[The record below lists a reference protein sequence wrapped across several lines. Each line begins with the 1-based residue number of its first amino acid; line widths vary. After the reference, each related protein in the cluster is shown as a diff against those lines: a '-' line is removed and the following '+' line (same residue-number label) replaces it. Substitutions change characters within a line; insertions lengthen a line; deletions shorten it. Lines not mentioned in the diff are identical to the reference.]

1 MTPKKGYLRREIR
14 VPPTLSHPRRRAY
27 IGPHPSPHRGIEVVN
42 NPHLPALA
50 LALLA
55 ASPLAAQALEPS
67 VETGLEV
74 IGLVDLDSFGP
85 LPPLLSQQQSVSTLP
100 LPVSQ
105 IKISEGEGGVYIV
118 RSSADIGLLELK
130 VYGSLT
136 NSSSTDVGNR
146 ETSVMTV
153 RSEVRDVLT
162 LNAATTDPYI
172 VAFELDVSGAIV
184 SSGSGSGSALANAF
198 LDFGLLGGA
207 HATDTGSYGFG
218 FIDDT
223 LTVSREVSG
232 ASVQLDFTA
241 WLNFSVTRVD
251 AGSTIIGTLDN
262 TATMRLILPP
272 GVTLGGSASGTF
284 GVPIPAIPE
293 PATWALMLA
302 GVAGLAGLGH
312 LRGTDRALEAAP
324 CG

>member
-1 MTPKKGYLRREIR
+1 MK
-14 VPPTLSHPRRRAY
+14 
-27 IGPHPSPHRGIEVVN
+27 VVN
-42 NPHLPALA
+42 HPHHHLRVVT

-74 IGLVDLDSFGP
+74 IALVDLDSFGP

-105 IKISEGEGGVYIV
+105 IKISEGAGGVYIV

-130 VYGSLT
+130 VYGNVT

-172 VAFELDVSGAIV
+172 VSFELDVSGAIV
-184 SSGSGSGSALANAF
+184 SSSSGSGSAQANAF
-198 LDFGLLGGA
+198 LDFGLLGGP
-207 HATDTGSYGFG
+207 HATDTGTYFFG
-218 FIDDT
+218 LIDDT

-232 ASVQLDFTA
+232 ATVQMDFTA
-241 WLNFSVTRVD
+241 WLNFNVTQVD
-251 AGSTIIGTLDN
+251 AGSTVIGTLDN

-272 GVTLGGSASGTF
+272 GVTLGSSASGTF
-284 GVPIPAIPE
+284 GVPIPPIPE

-302 GVAGLAGLGH
+302 GVAGLGWLGH
-312 LRGTDRALEAAP
+312 RRGTDRTLAATA
-324 CG
+324 CA